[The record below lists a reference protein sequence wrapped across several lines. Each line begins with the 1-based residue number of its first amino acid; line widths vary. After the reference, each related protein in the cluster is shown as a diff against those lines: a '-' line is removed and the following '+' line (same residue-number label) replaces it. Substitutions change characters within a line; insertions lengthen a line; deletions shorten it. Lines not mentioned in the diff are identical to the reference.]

1 MNLYMVSLG
10 CAKNQVDTEM
20 ILGVCKNKM
29 TLVSSPSDADLI
41 MINTCAFIESARK
54 EAIDTILQLA
64 DYKENGAKIILFTS
78 RNMNSYNG
86 NLGLINKNTAK
97 VLSAWLDK
105 WDIPYDEILYGKP
118 WPGHKG
124 FYVDDR
130 TVRPDEFLNCSV
142 EELDTICR
150 KSKEQSK

>member
-1 MNLYMVSLG
+1 MKLRMDQKYSDYSFVFDIDGTL
-10 CAKNQVDTEM
+10 CP
-20 ILGVCKNKM
+20 IKNK
-29 TLVSSPSDADLI
+29 TEKYEDVIPYQKV
-41 MINTCAFIESARK
+41 IEKLRF
-54 EAIDTILQLA
+54 
-64 DYKENGAKIILFTS
+64 YKERGAKIVLFTS

-97 VLSAWLDK
+97 ILLAWLDK

-130 TVRPDEFLNCSV
+130 TIRPDEFVDCSPDELNQ
-142 EELDTICR
+142 ICE
-150 KSKEQSK
+150 KSKEALE